1 MVGLRGLKRPRTDL
15 TLMHMLAPTVL
26 PTMLSLVVQ
35 AALEEEVQAA
45 MED

>member
-1 MVGLRGLKRPRTDL
+1 MVELRGLKRPRTDP
-15 TLMHMLAPTVL
+15 TPMQTLAPTIL
-26 PTMLSLVVQ
+26 PTMLSLVAQ